1 MKVIKKKY
9 GIQLVIGV
17 ISITTLFFNSSLF
30 VEEENS
36 PQQYAFMLTVLI
48 GCIVFSFYSLKK
60 WYCRINVSWGE
71 FLVLLF
77 SIYLFVHSCVFDE
90 VPFDFFL
97 FLYVLFCLYILLRS
111 NKCFCS
117 FSRIAWVI
125 SISILGQAL
134 FGIYQYFFSK
144 RGLPVLGSFDN
155 PAGFGA
161 TLVCGV
167 FFTLYL
173 LQLRK
178 YRIKVFACISLVFLL
193 FALILSGSR
202 ASFLACVGGI
212 VYFYWNSFT
221 CKLRGLNRYSRL
233 LFICL
238 CVCVILGLYFM
249 KKDSADGRL
258 FIWRCTWDLFKERPY
273 LGYGEHGFTAQYM
286 FSQANYFKGHEN
298 EHFEFLADN
307 VKNPFNEYLR
317 LLIQRGLL
325 GVLFTG
331 LVVLWYWKNSK
342 RFLNSRNRVFFSLLL
357 ALGINSFFSYP
368 FRYVYVWLCLV
379 IIGAYM
385 EQGKIFV
392 CRRLRYFYLFWIN
405 VSLSLFSVYYLSKNI
420 YGEVKWKQLVAKN
433 QLKKSDACIIQYE
446 KLYDILYGNPYF
458 HYNYAVVL
466 FELEHYQESRQ
477 ELKVCQAFLND
488 MDTQLLS
495 ADINIQMGYDDDGE
509 NDLVIA
515 NYMCPN
521 RFMPIYKL
529 MLLSEK
535 RGCKEKACEYARII
549 TEKPVKIPSFT
560 VTQIKAH
567 ALKRIR
573 GK

>member
-1 MKVIKKKY
+1 M
-9 GIQLVIGV
+9 
-17 ISITTLFFNSSLF
+17 
-30 VEEENS
+30 
-36 PQQYAFMLTVLI
+36 
-48 GCIVFSFYSLKK
+48 
-60 WYCRINVSWGE
+60 
-71 FLVLLF
+71 
-77 SIYLFVHSCVFDE
+77 
-90 VPFDFFL
+90 
-97 FLYVLFCLYILLRS
+97 
-111 NKCFCS
+111 
-117 FSRIAWVI
+117 
-125 SISILGQAL
+125 
-134 FGIYQYFFSK
+134 
-144 RGLPVLGSFDN
+144 
-155 PAGFGA
+155 
-161 TLVCGV
+161 
-167 FFTLYL
+167 
-173 LQLRK
+173 QLRRCRLK
-178 YRIKVFACISLVFLL
+178 IIACILLVFLL

-202 ASFLACVGGI
+202 ASYLACIGGV

-233 LFICL
+233 IFIFL
-238 CVCVILGLYFM
+238 CICVIAGLYFV

-273 LGYGEHGFTAQYM
+273 FGYGEHGFTAQYM

-298 EHFEFLADN
+298 GHFEFLADN
-307 VKNPFNEYLR
+307 VNNPFNEYLR

-331 LVVLWYWKNSK
+331 LVVFWYWKNSK
-342 RFLNSRNRVFFSLLL
+342 CFLNSRNRILFSLLL

-385 EQGKIFV
+385 EQGKILV
-392 CRRLRYFYLFWIN
+392 CCRLRYSYLFVVN
-405 VSLSLFSVYYLSKNI
+405 VLIGLFSVYYLSKNI

-466 FELEHYQESRQ
+466 FELEHYQESKQ

-495 ADINIQMGYDDDGE
+495 ADINIQMGYDNDGE

-515 NYMCPN
+515 SYMCPN

-535 RGCKEKACEYARII
+535 RGYKEKAYEYARII
-549 TEKPVKIPSFT
+549 AEKPVKVPSFT
-560 VTQIKAH
+560 VTQIKSH

-573 GK
+573 EK